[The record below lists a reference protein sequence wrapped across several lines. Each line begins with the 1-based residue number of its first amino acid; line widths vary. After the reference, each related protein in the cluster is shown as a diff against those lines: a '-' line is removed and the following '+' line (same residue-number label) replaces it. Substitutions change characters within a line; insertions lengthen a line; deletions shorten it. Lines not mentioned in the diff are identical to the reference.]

1 MRELILF
8 LLFCLAAVLITIG
21 TALFS
26 LAAGVIAAGIS
37 VAALTALGGGLK
49 VN

>member
-1 MRELILF
+1 MRELIIF
-8 LLFCLAAVLITIG
+8 MLFCLAALLITVG
-21 TALFS
+21 TAMFS

-37 VAALTALGGGLK
+37 VAALTAVGGGLK